1 MSSTSNVE
9 MKAVPCGEGSGK
21 PKRFVI
27 KKWNA
32 VAYWAWDVV
41 ADQNCA
47 ICKNHI
53 MELCYDCQANQQ
65 VQSTSKECEVVWGA
79 CNHAFHF
86 HCINSWLKTRE
97 VCPLDNSEWVFQKY
111 GK

>member
-1 MSSTSNVE
+1 MASTSDVE
-9 MKAVPCGEGSGK
+9 MKAVTSGEK

-32 VAYWAWDVV
+32 VAYWAWDIA
-41 ADQNCA
+41 ADNCG

-53 MELCYDCQANQQ
+53 MELCIECQSNQ
-65 VQSTSKECEVVWGA
+65 TSEECGVAWGA
-79 CNHAFHF
+79 CNHAFHL
-86 HCINSWLKTRE
+86 HCISRWIKKNN
-97 VCPLDNSEWVFQKY
+97 VCPLDNREWVFQKY